1 MNISIPAGYYSTQSI
16 TASTNKRDV
25 SQLLEVWAHKET
37 PFLNRISWGEE
48 SGGLVIEW
56 LHEHLGWGYVEVS
69 AAVASGGTVFQ
80 ATSGLAGLTMAEQT
94 KQIRVGTLMFGKG
107 VADSGEISGDFGWF
121 VCTTIG
127 SSYSVTGAWIAST
140 KTSLAASAKFYIV
153 GSFAN
158 EGSDPDRDT
167 SRARSLLSNKMT
179 ILRKDI
185 RITGSQAATDM
196 HAVANELQHQVA
208 SRTLELQ
215 FERER
220 SILLSWGQ
228 ARSATAEGLFKGML
242 QLLHEQNANSWV
254 DISTTAL
261 AETTFNDLVAE
272 IAEHGGRPDVVVGPY
287 AQIRKFTGWA
297 ADRIRSRP
305 DDRIGGQYVTSYLT
319 DTGITLDLIPM
330 SLFPSSLLFVLDTS
344 KIKLR
349 AKSGRK
355 LMLDKLG
362 KTGDYDQW
370 QLLSEYSL
378 EHHGVAQGHH
388 GGFLVLS

>member
-16 TASTNKRDV
+16 TSSTNKRDV

-37 PFLNRISWGEE
+37 PLLNRISWGEE
-48 SGGLVIEW
+48 SGGLIIEW

-69 AAVASGGTVFQ
+69 AALASGGTVFQ
-80 ATSGLAGLTMAEQT
+80 ATSGIAGLTMAEQT

-167 SRARSLLSNKMT
+167 SRKRTLLSNKMT

-185 RITGSQAATDM
+185 RMTGSQMSTDM
-196 HAVANELQHQVA
+196 HAVASELQHQTA
-208 SRTLELQ
+208 MRILELQ

-220 SILLSWGQ
+220 SVLLSWGQ
-228 ARSATAEGLFKGML
+228 DRAADAEGLFKGML
-242 QLLHEQNANSWV
+242 QLLREQNANDWV
-254 DISTTAL
+254 DISTTSL
-261 AETTFNDLVAE
+261 SESGFNDLVAS

-287 AQIRKFTGWA
+287 TQVRKFTGWG

-305 DDRIGGQYVTSYLT
+305 DDRVGGQYVTSYLT
-319 DTGITLDLIPM
+319 DTGITLDLVP
-330 SLFPSSLLFVLDTS
+330 LPHFPSSLLFVLDTN

-349 AKSGRK
+349 AKKGRK
-355 LMLDKLG
+355 LVLEKLG

-388 GGFLVLS
+388 GGFLVLA